1 LPQCNIEPDEPFPP
15 TFRRDARVSE
25 IATAMQSYPSW
36 TLPLLAMLAAGLV
49 AGFAAGLFGIGGGFV
64 VVPALFVVLPLLGG
78 FKSQYAHIAVGTSAA
93 TIIVTSIR
101 SLTAHAKRGAVEWK
115 VLKDW
120 APWIVLGSMLGVVLA
135 SHVDG
140 KALTLIFA
148 SGVLL
153 MSFHFLAPRVGN
165 RVISD
170 QMPSGLLRAGIAGGL
185 GGFSSLLGIGGGT
198 IAIMVM
204 TLCGRTIHRAIAT
217 ASGIGTLIAVPATIG
232 FAIIGL
238 GQAGLPWGSLGYIN
252 LPTALAVGSMSV
264 LTAPLGVAAAHSL
277 PQGLLKRVFGA
288 YLVFIALLMFHNAMK
303 R

>member
-1 LPQCNIEPDEPFPP
+1 MSGVAP
-15 TFRRDARVSE
+15 TILGLSGWV
-25 IATAMQSYPSW
+25 
-36 TLPLLAMLAAGLV
+36 LPLVAMLAAGLV

-78 FKSQYAHIAVGTSAA
+78 AKAQYAHIAVGTSAA

-101 SLTAHAKRGAVEWK
+101 SLRAHAKRGAVEWE
-115 VLKDW
+115 VLRTW
-120 APWIVLGSMLGVVLA
+120 APWIVLGSMAGVVLA

-140 KALTLIFA
+140 RALTLIFA
-148 SGVLL
+148 GGVLL
-153 MSFHFLAPRVGN
+153 MSFNFLAPRVGN

-170 QMPSGLLRAGIAGGL
+170 QMPSGLLRVGIAGGL

-238 GQAGLPWGSLGYIN
+238 GQAGLPFGSLGYIN
-252 LPTALAVGSMSV
+252 VPTAVAVGSMSV

-277 PQGLLKRVFGA
+277 PQAMLKRIFGF
-288 YLVFIALLMFHNAMK
+288 YLVFIALLMFKNAM
-303 R
+303 RL